1 MITDTK
7 IEIRP
12 LIYDWAET
20 FWEMSERSPW
30 WHKSINMQSSKL
42 DWEVSLSLREKNVI
56 GNILKGFAQ
65 TETEVTSY
73 WGIYIPTWFPNNE
86 IAAMATGFAAR
97 EVLHSRAYIYLND
110 TLGLQDFDGFL
121 KEPSIAARLENL
133 MNIGDNYANASLQEK
148 AISVAIFSAGCEGV
162 ALFSAFSILLSF
174 RNRKLK
180 NGETYNKLTGVAEQM
195 EWSIKDENLHSIAGC
210 MIFRTLC
217 AENKGLKEVVE
228 QEVRDGMK
236 LVVTLEEDYLD
247 KIFEMGDIPTISK
260 EEVLAFLYN
269 RANEKFKELGY
280 DYELYPVDEK
290 LVKEMDWFNSV
301 ISSNKDNDFFA
312 SHSSAYST
320 SQGDWD
326 F

>member
-7 IEIRP
+7 IAIRP
-12 LIYDWAET
+12 LVYEWAEKI
-20 FWEMSERSPW
+20 WEMSEGSPW
-30 WHKSINMQSSKL
+30 WHKSINMGTSKL
-42 DWEVSLSLREKNVI
+42 DWEVNLSSKEKNVI

-73 WGIYIPTWFPNNE
+73 WGIYIPTWFPHNE

-97 EVLHSRAYIYLND
+97 EVLHSRAYILLND
-110 TLGLQDFDGFL
+110 TLGLQDFDGFM

-133 MNIGDNYANASLQEK
+133 MQIGDDYANATLQEK
-148 AISVAIFSAGCEGV
+148 ATSVAIFSAGCEGV

-174 RNRKLK
+174 RNR
-180 NGETYNKLTGVAEQM
+180 NHYNKLTGVAEQM

-210 MIFRTLC
+210 LIFRTLC
-217 AENKGLKEVVE
+217 AENPGLKDDVEDSVV
-228 QEVRDGMK
+228 RGMK
-236 LVVTLEEDYLD
+236 LVVKLEEDYLN

-260 EEVLAFLYN
+260 AEVLNFLYDRCN
-269 RANEKFKELGY
+269 TKFRELGY
-280 DYELYPVDEK
+280 DYDLYHDIDPK
-290 LVKEMDWFNSV
+290 LLADMDWFKQV

-312 SHSSAYST
+312 SHSSAYSNA
-320 SQGDWD
+320 QGDWD